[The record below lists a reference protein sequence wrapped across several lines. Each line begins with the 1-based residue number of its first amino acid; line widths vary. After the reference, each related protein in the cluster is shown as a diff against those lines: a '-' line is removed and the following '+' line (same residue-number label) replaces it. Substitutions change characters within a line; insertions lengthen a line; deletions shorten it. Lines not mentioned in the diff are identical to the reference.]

1 MTVRI
6 NYVSSFHQSH
16 DDFHILYVMKKNR
29 IDVNNSVSGLTI
41 AKNVMNMIK
50 KESCFEHF
58 DMIVIVKARKK
69 SFTESFGIL

>member
-1 MTVRI
+1 
-6 NYVSSFHQSH
+6 
-16 DDFHILYVMKKNR
+16 MKKKR

-41 AKNVMNMIK
+41 TKNVMNMIK

-58 DMIVIVKARKK
+58 DMIITVNARKK

>member
-1 MTVRI
+1 
-6 NYVSSFHQSH
+6 
-16 DDFHILYVMKKNR
+16 MKKNR

>member
-1 MTVRI
+1 MYRHFIKVAMIFIYYT
-6 NYVSSFHQSH
+6 SG
-16 DDFHILYVMKKNR
+16 KKR

-41 AKNVMNMIK
+41 AKNVMNMNK